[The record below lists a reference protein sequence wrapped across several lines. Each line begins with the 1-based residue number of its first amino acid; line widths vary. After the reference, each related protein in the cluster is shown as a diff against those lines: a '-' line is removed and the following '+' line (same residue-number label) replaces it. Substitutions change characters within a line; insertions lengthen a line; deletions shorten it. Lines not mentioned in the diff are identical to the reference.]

1 MKTYIKVLIVLGI
14 LAIVLML
21 GTNYFISKIFER
33 DAVVKAV
40 EENINTRFDVQDISV
55 NIFSTTPSIELNEI
69 KFAPRDQYADDQVKV
84 KDRPEIASENIYLSE
99 LEINIDIPHL
109 IKTEGEIISEV
120 IIGKGSS
127 LNSSEIMDQL
137 ISSLDDMSKLGI
149 ELDDFFD
156 KIVLDDDVEV
166 KTLFVDGKIS
176 FMKDLNLVTGDYDLT
191 LTKESWFDLD
201 NNEHKF
207 NGYVMLSK
215 NSSDKIFIQ
224 IDKLIG
230 QKTSQATDRGY
241 SVDTKKIKDK
251 LLADLVKDNRI
262 VIKFISQG
270 NIFDPEVS
278 ISNAPGSM
286 EQIVEEAINDAMK

>member
-1 MKTYIKVLIVLGI
+1 MKTFVKVLIVLGI
-14 LAIVLML
+14 IAIVIML
-21 GTNYFISKIFER
+21 SVNYFISKMFER
-33 DAVVKAV
+33 EEVVFVV
-40 EENINTRFDVQDISV
+40 EENLDTRFDVKDIDV
-55 NIFSTTPSIELNEI
+55 NIFSTTPSIQLEDI

-84 KDRPEIASENIYLSE
+84 KNRPEIDSENVYLSKLE
-99 LEINIDIPHL
+99 LNIDIPHL

-127 LNSSEIMDQL
+127 FNSSETMDQL
-137 ISSLDDMSKLGI
+137 LSSFDNLSKLGI
-149 ELDDFFD
+149 ELDGLSD

>member
-156 KIVLDDDVEV
+156 IIVLDEDVEV

-191 LTKESWFDLD
+191 LTKKSWFDLD

-215 NSSDKIFIQ
+215 KSSNKIFIQ

-241 SVDTKKIKDK
+241 SVDTQKIKNK
-251 LLADLVKDNRI
+251 VLADLVKDNRI
-262 VIKFISQG
+262 IKFISQG